1 VELVEDVFPLKIFKL
16 FGLRNFPITQEST
29 TETEQILMVVHIR
42 GLFFFQPPMGYKK
55 KDKLT

>member
-1 VELVEDVFPLKIFKL
+1 MHQATKNRISVDSKMIKSVCEVARYAK
-16 FGLRNFPITQEST
+16 
-29 TETEQILMVVHIR
+29 IR